1 MGPIKLKNV
10 SQKLTS
16 YIHELKGSQ
25 SALKKKEVNAVW
37 SPGILIGQNYIQS
50 TKNQFNFIEIY

>member
-16 YIHELKGSQ
+16 YVHELKGSQ
-25 SALKKKEVNAVW
+25 SALKNKE
-37 SPGILIGQNYIQS
+37 PKLMQYGQQV
-50 TKNQFNFIEIY
+50 F

>member
-25 SALKKKEVNAVW
+25 SALKKKK
-37 SPGILIGQNYIQS
+37 LMQYGQQV
-50 TKNQFNFIEIY
+50 F